1 MSDKEIDLT
10 KGISNE
16 TVCNY
21 FLAFFIIVSVFAGI
35 SLLYVL
41 WVASK
46 VRGSIGGPI
55 VLQSIVSVAI
65 AVANS
70 LFLYV
75 MCARSL
81 LK

>member
-10 KGISNE
+10 KGIPNE